1 MSLTRDGGKPNVG
14 DVRNY
19 MAPQGP
25 KNIND
30 GNGPGLHGD
39 NYGNGQQPSG
49 GQSSGMPGLG
59 GDNCGVCGT
68 QGKR

>member
-1 MSLTRDGGKPNVG
+1 MDQRPKMK
-14 DVRNY
+14 DVMGY

-25 KNIND
+25 TNIMD

-39 NYGNGQQPSG
+39 NYGNSQMPSG
-49 GQSSGMPGLG
+49 SQSSGKPGLG
-59 GDNCGVCGT
+59 GDNCGNCGS

>member
-1 MSLTRDGGKPNVG
+1 MLTRDGGKPICR

-19 MAPQGP
+19 SPPQGP
-25 KNIND
+25 KNILD

-39 NYGNGQQPSG
+39 NYGNGQQPAGS
-49 GQSSGMPGLG
+49 QSSGMPGLG

>member
-1 MSLTRDGGKPNVG
+1 MDQRPKMK
-14 DVRNY
+14 DVMGY
-19 MAPQGP
+19 MPPQGP
-25 KNIND
+25 TNIND

-49 GQSSGMPGLG
+49 SQSSGKVGLG
-59 GDNCGVCGT
+59 GDNCGNCGS